1 MKSFILML
9 SFFTRLPVP
18 YVEYEEKLYIKGIK
32 TIPFVGIVLGLILY
46 VVSFVNLWFDPEVT
60 AVVLL
65 MTYIFMTGGLHLDGL
80 ADTCD
85 GVFSGRERERMLEIM
100 KELGMEPI
108 LDLEMRL
115 GEGTGCPLA
124 FHIIGSA
131 CYMMSHM
138 YTFEQFK
145 HDQTYRIDL
154 RK

>member
-65 MTYIFMTGGLHLDGL
+65 MTYIFMTGGLHL
-80 ADTCD
+80 
-85 GVFSGRERERMLEIM
+85 VW
-100 KELGMEPI
+100 PI
-108 LDLEMRL
+108 PVTAYSAAVN
-115 GEGTGCPLA
+115 GNGCWR
-124 FHIIGSA
+124 S
-131 CYMMSHM
+131 
-138 YTFEQFK
+138 
-145 HDQTYRIDL
+145 
-154 RK
+154 